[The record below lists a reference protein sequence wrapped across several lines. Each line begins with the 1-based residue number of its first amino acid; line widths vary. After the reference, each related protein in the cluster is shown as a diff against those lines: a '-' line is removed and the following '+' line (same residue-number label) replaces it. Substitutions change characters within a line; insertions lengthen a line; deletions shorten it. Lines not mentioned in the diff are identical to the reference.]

1 MPIKVNVVSNNV
13 KEATIP
19 NKTIVVN
26 NIIGAGDRP
35 RNLGSGGKTLSL
47 HETKC
52 NKNQHDGGKVLKTRM
67 LKWQPDTTIL
77 VLKNFG
83 TEWQDVHPHC

>member
-1 MPIKVNVVSNNV
+1 MNYEVIYEWFLSMLTKLKIMQFTHLPIKVNVVSNNV

-47 HETKC
+47 TS
-52 NKNQHDGGKVLKTRM
+52 
-67 LKWQPDTTIL
+67 
-77 VLKNFG
+77 
-83 TEWQDVHPHC
+83 